1 VTCEVLG
8 FRGNGYLRC
17 ENPPEGARN
26 LQKCSRHAET
36 HIPQLGFTGIH
47 RDLRFAQKVGRR
59 GTTGLNQREERGGEG
74 TTAHQREKG
83 RAGTVSPE
91 DRRRG
96 GEIAGEGGNRLRPR
110 GRQRTERKECLA
122 SGARG
127 KSFFKNRIWAHR
139 TVYSACSV
147 HTGQRTVA
155 VR

>member
-1 VTCEVLG
+1 M
-8 FRGNGYLRC
+8 FK
-17 ENPPEGARN
+17 A
-26 LQKCSRHAET
+26 
-36 HIPQLGFTGIH
+36 H
-47 RDLRFAQKVGRR
+47 RDTHTTTWFHRNSKRFEICAKGGKKGHHWAESERR
-59 GTTGLNQREERGGEG
+59 EGGEG
-74 TTAHQREKG
+74 TAAHQREKG